1 LLSGDAASLDLGVE
15 VRVLVRPLYNKVDYS
30 GLTRGVTFLIKEG
43 AQTVGQGMVLQT
55 SSN

>member
-43 AQTVGQGMVLQT
+43 AQTVGQDMVLQT